1 MRENEDGSWT
11 WDLEVPVER
20 SDAAYRSMF
29 FSISRMMSQ
38 AKMTNPKLPGNEAV
52 HQTGAFIAFITDGKV
67 QEQLWEKYERLVAE
81 RVPGVDDWERRAR
94 IRGMCAEEVLTDV
107 KQWFARFWGNSEVVG
122 IDFVRHDDD

>member
-38 AKMTNPKLPGNEAV
+38 AKMSNPKLPGNEAV
-52 HQTGAFIAFITDGKV
+52 HQMGALIAFITDGEV
-67 QEQLWEKYERLVAE
+67 QRKLWEKFGKLLKE
-81 RVPGVDDWERRAR
+81 RVSGVDDWERRAR
-94 IRGMCAEEVLTDV
+94 IRGMCAEELETDAIV
-107 KQWFARFWGNSEVVG
+107 WFARFLGNSEVVS
-122 IDFVRHDDD
+122 IDFVRNEDD